1 MLTFVLAPMQSQAH
15 PSEIM
20 VEVLKSL
27 QDLDINWK
35 IIEPYCI
42 RYDFLSN
49 DDEDFVTD
57 CGFGHPVVLWK
68 KLRCCH

>member
-1 MLTFVLAPMQSQAH
+1 MQSQAH

-20 VEVLKSL
+20 VEILKSL

-42 RYDFLSN
+42 RYDLLRI
-49 DDEDFVTD
+49 DDD
-57 CGFGHPVVLWK
+57 
-68 KLRCCH
+68 